1 MMSSINVDELLPGE
15 YYVITPE
22 GKIYYPEEFKCDDP
36 AFKLLIEK
44 EALGLKKTYPKSP
57 HITYMKKLHIAEPE
71 PLSDAGHLSYL
82 PKGTLIMD
90 LLMDYALDVVREIGG
105 IPVKTSVM
113 YDLNIPA
120 ISEHANLFGQ
130 RMYKVKPVKREFVL
144 RYAACFGQFA
154 LLKRHFLTPNDF
166 PLKMFEIADSYRYE
180 QRGEV
185 SGLARVRRFYMPD
198 LHVLT
203 KDLSEAE
210 KEFFNLFKLIFREGE
225 KFGWTYYNLYNIVED
240 FMKGHFDFILKL
252 VKYENKPVLIY
263 IVESGKYYWKINIE
277 FHYIDSQG
285 RPLETATVQID
296 VGNAKRFEIKYR
308 DEKGNINYP
317 VILHTAIHGSIERF
331 LYEFLE
337 EAAKMERIGKKPMLP
352 IWLSPVQVR
361 LIPVSSNYFDFSY
374 NILTMFKDEGIRVDI
389 DDRDLTLA
397 KKIRNA
403 EKEWIPYIVV
413 IGEKEV
419 KKNNLSVRVRAE
431 NGKESRY
438 SVSELINKVKKDVQG
453 FPSRSLYF
461 SELVSKRPEFI

>member
-1 MMSSINVDELLPGE
+1 MSIDIDELLPGE
-15 YYVITPE
+15 FYVITPD
-22 GKIYYPEEFKCDDP
+22 GKIYYPEEFKSEDP
-36 AFKLLIEK
+36 AFKSLIEK
-44 EALGLKKTYPKSP
+44 EALGVKKTYPKSP
-57 HITYMKKLHIAEPE
+57 HITYMRKLHLAESE
-71 PLSDAGHLSYL
+71 PLSDAGHPSYL

-90 LLMDYALDVVREIGG
+90 LLMDYALNVVRRIGG
-105 IPVKTSVM
+105 LPVKTSIM
-113 YDLNIPA
+113 YDLGVRA

-203 KDLSEAE
+203 RDLDEAE
-210 KEFFNLFKLIFREGE
+210 EEFFNLFKLIFEEGMG
-225 KFGWTYYNLYNIVED
+225 FGWNYYNLYNIVED
-240 FMKGHFDFILKL
+240 FVKEKFDFILRL
-252 VKYENKPVLIY
+252 VKYENKPVLMY

-296 VGNAKRFEIKYR
+296 VGNAERFGIKYR
-308 DEKGNINYP
+308 DEKGNVKYP
-317 VILHTAIHGSIERF
+317 VILHTAIHGSLERF
-331 LYEFLE
+331 LFEFLE
-337 EAAKMERIGKKPMLP
+337 EAAKMERNGEKPMLP
-352 IWLSPVQVR
+352 TWLSPIQVR
-361 LIPVSSNYFDFSY
+361 LIPVSRDYFDFSY
-374 NILTMFKDEGIRVDI
+374 NILTMFRDSGIRVDI

-403 EKEWIPYIVV
+403 EGDWIPYIVV
-413 IGEKEV
+413 IGEREV
-419 KKNNLSVRVRAE
+419 KENKLSVRIRAE
-431 NGKESRY
+431 NGKEDKF
-438 SVSELINKVKKDVQG
+438 SVSELIEMIKKEVQG
-453 FPSRSLYF
+453 FPFRDIYF
-461 SELVSKRPEFI
+461 SELVSNRPEFI

>member
-1 MMSSINVDELLPGE
+1 MSSINIDEMLPGE
-15 YYVITPE
+15 FYVITPTGE
-22 GKIYYPEEFKCDDP
+22 IYYPEEFESDDP
-36 AFKLLIEK
+36 AFKSLIEK
-44 EALGLKKTYPKSP
+44 EALGVKKAFPKSP

-82 PKGTLIMD
+82 PKGTLIID
-90 LLMDYALDVVREIGG
+90 LLMDYALDVVRKIGG
-105 IPVKTSVM
+105 VPVKTSIM

-154 LLKRHFLTPNDF
+154 LLRRHFLAPSDL

-203 KDLSEAE
+203 KDLSQAQE
-210 KEFFNLFKLIFREGE
+210 EFFNLFKLIFKEGE

-240 FMKGHFDFILKL
+240 FLKEHFNFILSL
-252 VKYENKPVLIY
+252 VKYENKPVLVY
-263 IVESGKYYWKINIE
+263 VVETGRYYWKINIE

-296 VGNAKRFEIKYR
+296 VGNAKRFGIKYY
-308 DEKGNINYP
+308 DENGNVKYP

-337 EAAKMERIGKKPMLP
+337 EAAKTENSGKKPMLP
-352 IWLSPVQVR
+352 VWLSPIQVR
-361 LIPVSSNYFDFSY
+361 LIPVSNNYLDFSY
-374 NILTMFKDEGIRVDI
+374 NIMTMLRDEGIRVDI

-419 KKNNLSVRVRAE
+419 KENNLSVRVRSK
-431 NGKESRY
+431 NGEEIKL
-438 SVSELINKVKKDVQG
+438 SVPDLITIVKKDIQG
-453 FPSRSLYF
+453 FPSRPIYF
-461 SELVSKRPEFI
+461 SELVSKRPKFI